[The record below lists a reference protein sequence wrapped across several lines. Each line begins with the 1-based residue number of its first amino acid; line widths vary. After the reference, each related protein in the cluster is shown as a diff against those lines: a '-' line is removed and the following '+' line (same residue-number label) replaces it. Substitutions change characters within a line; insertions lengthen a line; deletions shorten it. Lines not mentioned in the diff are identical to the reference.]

1 MIISG
6 MMAGKRA
13 CAIYRDDP
21 LFRKGIYGRLTYSML
36 YQYSD
41 DFIIGFSRNGYG
53 WKKEF

>member
-1 MIISG
+1 MPFIE
-6 MMAGKRA
+6 M
-13 CAIYRDDP
+13 DP